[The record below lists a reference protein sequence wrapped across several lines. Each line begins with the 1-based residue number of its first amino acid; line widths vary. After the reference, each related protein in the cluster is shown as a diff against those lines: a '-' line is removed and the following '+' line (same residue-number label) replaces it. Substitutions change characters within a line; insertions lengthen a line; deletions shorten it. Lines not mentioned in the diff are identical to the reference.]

1 MTTQEVPAQQL
12 GDVVTVP
19 QPPARSARRRNWRPY
34 IGLGIC
40 IAVAVGGI
48 IILVTVVVPYA
59 SAAGGCGGG

>member
-1 MTTQEVPAQQL
+1 MTAQEIPPQQW
-12 GDVVTVP
+12 DSAVVP
-19 QPPARSARRRNWRPY
+19 QAPGPARRRNWRPY

-48 IILVTVVVPYA
+48 IILVTVVAPWA

>member
-1 MTTQEVPAQQL
+1 MTTQETPPQQW
-12 GDVVTVP
+12 DSVVVP
-19 QPPARSARRRNWRPY
+19 QAPGHARRRNWRPY
-34 IGLGIC
+34 IGLFLC